1 MARRRLGADA
11 RALTKKGKPC
21 DGAVRGKKNS
31 RRRAGGGEGISDFGN
46 VLLTKN
52 LGSEGEHLM
61 VVVGGKGLIHNHG
74 NIYLDGR

>member
-52 LGSEGEHLM
+52 LGSESDYVGM
-61 VVVGGKGLIHNHG
+61 VVGGKRRAGKHG